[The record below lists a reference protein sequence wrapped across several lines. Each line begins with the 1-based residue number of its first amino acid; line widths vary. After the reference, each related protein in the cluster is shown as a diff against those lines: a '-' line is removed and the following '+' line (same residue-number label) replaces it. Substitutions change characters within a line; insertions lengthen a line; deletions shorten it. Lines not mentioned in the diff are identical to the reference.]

1 MSWEKMGTSK
11 DQGGLGIRDLIM
23 FNKALLA
30 KQMWRMMQNP
40 ESLVGLIMKAK
51 YFPNNSILEAKL
63 GTRPSLVW
71 KSLLASKELLLNGVI
86 WRIGNGKDVR
96 VWGEKWVPI
105 PSSFSIKTPKP
116 AHLENMTVSNLIN
129 MNTHQCDKSLISS
142 IFLPKDAAAILS
154 IPLSPFLPQD
164 QLLWRCT
171 KNGMFTVRSAYHLG
185 MEMKT
190 VQQPECSEKENMD
203 EVWRTCRRLNI
214 PNAVK
219 MFLWRASHNL
229 LPTKVNLFR
238 QGICDSNLCPICKRE
253 EETAAHVCWNCPA
266 ANDVWGG
273 CKIKLQKCST
283 GIDDFRQLFREVIQR
298 CEKEDVE
305 LFAVVARR
313 LWLRRNDFIHGGN
326 FTHPAHVLIDSEK
339 ALTKFQTVNEKSQ
352 EGERVMQE
360 VGPTRW
366 QPPVGAMVK
375 LNWDAAVDVQNKT
388 IGLGIIIR
396 NDKGMFLAAL
406 SKRVQIE
413 VRPVVAETLTALHAV
428 LFCVEMGYSEAWFE
442 GDALQVVNEVN
453 SAKPCDSMHGHLVEA
468 IKKGLQGLNRLLFT
482 HVQRELNV
490 AAHELAVAART
501 HVMDTIR

>member
-1 MSWEKMGTSK
+1 MGKMYECG
-11 DQGGLGIRDLIM
+11 
-23 FNKALLA
+23 
-30 KQMWRMMQNP
+30 
-40 ESLVGLIMKAK
+40 
-51 YFPNNSILEAKL
+51 
-63 GTRPSLVW
+63 
-71 KSLLASKELLLNGVI
+71 
-86 WRIGNGKDVR
+86 
-96 VWGEKWVPI
+96 GEKWVPI

-214 PNAVK
+214 PNAMK

-453 SAKPCDSMHGHLVEA
+453 STKPCDSMHGHLVEA

-501 HVMDTIR
+501 HVMDTIRWTSIPPCICGIVRREEISPSL